1 MESQLLK
8 ESFKVF
14 LPIFQCAQSFDTGMA
29 T

>member
-8 ESFKVF
+8 EGFKVF
-14 LPIFQCAQSFDTGMA
+14 LPVFQCTQSFDTGMA